1 MEVFGFLIDNDGTV
15 KVTPDEAICELC
27 NKRIKRSNN
36 TTNLLTH
43 LKRHHSIEYDE
54 IISEIRKEEAQ
65 DSHSSSVVENMTSC
79 TKTKTNGHNFEER
92 SIQEE

>member
-1 MEVFGFLIDNDGTV
+1 M
-15 KVTPDEAICELC
+15 TPNEAICELC
-27 NKRIKRSNN
+27 NKRIKRLNN

-65 DSHSSSVVENMTSC
+65 DSHLSSVVENMLSC
-79 TKTKTNGHNFEER
+79 TKTKINGHNFEER

>member
-15 KVTPDEAICELC
+15 KVTPDELC

-54 IISEIRKEEAQ
+54 IISKIRKEEAQ

-79 TKTKTNGHNFEER
+79 TKIKTKRHNFEER